1 MTMQQAILSKI
12 LDCGYCDLEL
22 LEDIEYDLDDIV
34 QDCIDNED
42 LSLHGIFRRVFLMG
56 AEDLQIAFD
65 NKKEEIRNDILEALE
80 NEKTEWVDSG
90 EMTIEE
96 LENCEEHKELIA
108 DLELL
113 DSGILN
119 PKDDMNCFMNYM
131 DTHVSIK
138 YIDFYRR
145 WMENDVENIE
155 SYMGWSF
162 EEGNY

>member
-1 MTMQQAILSKI
+1 MTMQQAVLSKI

-22 LEDIEYDLDDIV
+22 LEDIEYDLDDII
-34 QDCIDNED
+34 QDCIDNGD
-42 LSLHGIFRRVFLMG
+42 LSLHGIFRGVFWMG
-56 AEDLQIAFD
+56 ARDLQNAFD
-65 NKKEEIRNDILEALE
+65 KQRNDIRDNILETLK
-80 NEKTEWVDSG
+80 NEKTEWIDSG

-96 LENCEEHKELIA
+96 LEDCEEHKELVC

-119 PKDDMNCFMNYM
+119 PENDMNYFLNYM

-138 YIDFYRR
+138 HIDFYRR

-155 SYMGWSF
+155 NYMGWSF
-162 EEGNY
+162 EEGDY